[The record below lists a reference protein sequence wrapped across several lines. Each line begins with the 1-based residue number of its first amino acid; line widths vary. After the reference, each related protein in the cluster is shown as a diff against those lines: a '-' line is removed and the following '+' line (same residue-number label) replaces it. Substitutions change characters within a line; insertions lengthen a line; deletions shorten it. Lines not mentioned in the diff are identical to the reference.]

1 MIGMMNHMETTLEI
15 FQLVENPF
23 DVLGQVNFAVVKI
36 LTFNHCDLK
45 IGLFNNIYP
54 LIASL

>member
-1 MIGMMNHMETTLEI
+1 MMNHMETTLEI

-36 LTFNHCDLK
+36 LTFNHCDKYVAIL
-45 IGLFNNIYP
+45 
-54 LIASL
+54 SD